1 MTPERWARL
10 HQVLDRRQPDL
21 TVLLENVHKPRNF
34 HAIVRT
40 ADAVGVVQAYAI
52 TPLGPLRRH
61 SFVAAGSDRWVG
73 IETFA
78 STAEGGAAL
87 RERGFRVVAAHL
99 TDRARDFRELDYTLP
114 TALLLGQEK
123 FGLTAEGEAAADDL
137 VKIPMLGMV
146 GSLNVSVAAALILF
160 EAQRQRQAAG
170 LYDRPRLD
178 ETTRRR
184 LLFEWAYPELASWCR
199 RRERPYPALSA
210 DGELAES
217 VR

>member
-1 MTPERWARL
+1 MTPERWVRL
-10 HQVLDRRQPDL
+10 HEVLDRRQPDL

-40 ADAVGVVQAYAI
+40 ADAVGVVQAYAT

-78 STAEGGAAL
+78 TTEEGVAAV
-87 RERGFRVVAAHL
+87 RAARFRLVAAHL
-99 TDRARDFRELDYTLP
+99 TDGARDFRELDYTGP

-123 FGLTAEGEAAADDL
+123 FGLTPEAEAAADDF
-137 VKIPMLGMV
+137 VRIPMLGMV
-146 GSLNVSVAAALILF
+146 SSLNVSVAAGLVLF

-170 LYDRPRLD
+170 LYDQPRLD
-178 ETTRRR
+178 QATRRR
-184 LLFEWAYPELASWCR
+184 LLFEWAYPELADYFR
-199 RRERPYPALSA
+199 RRARPYPALSA